1 MNRRVFPLIAAAIFF
16 AVIGPMSALS
26 ATLLPNGRQ
35 QFADAKGKPLA
46 GGKVYFYL
54 PNTTTPKQTW
64 QDSAQTVLNANPVAL
79 DSGGYAT
86 IYGAGAYRQRV
97 VDQYGSLVWD
107 QLTADTSSS
116 QIAWGG
122 TSAGTANAQSV
133 SATNFTSADGQ
144 IVGFIAGF
152 TNTGPTTVVANGSA
166 PIPVLVDGQSGS
178 VSLSGQEIRQGAAI
192 LLIYDAGRGA
202 FHLATGAGGA
212 FGFGAQQ
219 SLPAANVTDLG
230 LIPTHNV
237 LITGGTTITSFGSS
251 ADPSIPL
258 YAVTFGGT
266 STLVGSGSLLVPN
279 GRLTVSNGDTAFAM
293 YLGSGTWRLL
303 AYQASTQTAAPS
315 GMIMA
320 YAALGCP
327 AGWLNADGT
336 AVPRAELPGLFAA
349 IGTTWGGGDGS
360 STFNLPDFRGYFL
373 RGFNGG
379 SGRDPGRDFASAQAD
394 SVGPHQHAVPLATGT
409 AGSGTTNSFTYPQNG
424 GAPSVLTFGQDPV
437 PAGETRPKNV
447 AVWYCIKS

>member
-1 MNRRVFPLIAAAIFF
+1 MNRIIAALL
-16 AVIGPMSALS
+16 ALALACTPVAA
-26 ATLLPNGRQ
+26 ATLLPPGKVT
-35 QFADAKGKPLA
+35 FTDANGKPLA
-46 GGKVYFYL
+46 GGTVAFYL

-64 QDSAQTVLNANPVAL
+64 QDAGQTVLNPNPVKL
-79 DSGGYAT
+79 DSAGRAT
-86 IYGAGAYRQRV
+86 IYGSGAYRQIV
-97 VDQYGSLVWD
+97 KDGAGNLIWD

-122 TSAGTANAQSV
+122 TSTGTANAQSV

-192 LLIYDAGRGA
+192 LLIYDASRGA

-237 LITGGTTITSFGSS
+237 LITGGATITSFGSS
-251 ADPSIPL
+251 ADPNIPL
-258 YAVTFGGT
+258 FAVTFGGS
-266 STLVGSGSLLVPN
+266 STLVGGANFFVPN
-279 GRLTVSNGDTAFAM
+279 GRLAVNSGDTAFAM
-293 YLGSGTWRLL
+293 YLGAGAWRLL
-303 AYQASTQTAAPS
+303 AYQATTQTAAPS

-320 YAALGCP
+320 YGALGCP

-336 AVPRAELPGLFAA
+336 AVPRADLPGLFAA

-379 SGRDPGRDFASAQAD
+379 SGRDPGRDFASAQGD

-409 AGSGTTNSFTYPQNG
+409 AGSGTTNSFTYPQSG
-424 GAPSVLTFGQDPV
+424 GAPSVATVGQDPGS
-437 PAGETRPKNV
+437 AGETRPKNV

>member
-1 MNRRVFPLIAAAIFF
+1 MNRILAALL
-16 AVIGPMSALS
+16 ALVCFCAPSYS
-26 ATLLPNGRQ
+26 ATLLPPGKVT
-35 QFADAKGKPLA
+35 FTDANGKPLA
-46 GGKVYFYL
+46 GGTVAFYL

-64 QDSAQTVLNANPVAL
+64 QDAGQTVLNTNPVKL
-79 DSGGYAT
+79 DSAGRAT
-86 IYGAGAYRQRV
+86 IYGSGAYRQV
-97 VDQYGSLVWD
+97 VKDQYGSLIWD

-122 TSAGTANAQSV
+122 TSTGTANAQSV

-152 TNTGPTTVVANGSA
+152 TNTGPATVVANGSA

-219 SLPAANVTDLG
+219 SLPASNVTDLG

-251 ADPSIPL
+251 ADPNIPL

-279 GRLTVSNGDTAFAM
+279 GRLIVNSGDTAFAM
-293 YLGSGTWRLL
+293 YLGSGVWRLL
-303 AYQASTQTAAPS
+303 AYQASVQTAAPS

-320 YAALGCP
+320 YGALGCP

-336 AVPRAELPGLFAA
+336 AVPRADHPSLFAA
-349 IGTTWGGGDGS
+349 IGTTWGGGNGS
-360 STFNLPDFRGYFL
+360 STFNLPDLRGYFL

-379 SGRDPGRDFASAQAD
+379 SGRDPDRDFASVQAD
-394 SVGPHQHAVPLATGT
+394 SVAPHQHAVPTATGT
-409 AGSGTTNSFTYPQNG
+409 AGSGTTNTFTFPQNG
-424 GAPSVLTFGQDPV
+424 GAPSVLTFGQDPA

>member
-1 MNRRVFPLIAAAIFF
+1 MNRILAALL
-16 AVIGPMSALS
+16 ALVCFCAPSYS
-26 ATLLPNGRQ
+26 ATLLPPGKVT
-35 QFADAKGKPLA
+35 FTDANGKPLA
-46 GGKVYFYL
+46 GGTVAFYL

-64 QDSAQTVLNANPVAL
+64 QDAGQTVLNTNPVKL
-79 DSGGYAT
+79 DSAGRAT
-86 IYGAGAYRQRV
+86 IYGSGAYRQIV
-97 VDQYGSLVWD
+97 KDQYGNLIWD

-122 TSAGTANAQSV
+122 TSTGTANAQSV

-152 TNTGPTTVVANGSA
+152 TNTGPTTVTANGSA

-192 LLIYDAGRGA
+192 LLIYDANRGA

-237 LITGGTTITSFGSS
+237 LVTGSATITSFGSS
-251 ADPSIPL
+251 ADVNIPL
-258 YAVTFGGT
+258 FAVTFGGS
-266 STLVGSGSLLVPN
+266 STLVGSGSLIVPN
-279 GRLTVSNGDTAFAM
+279 GRLAVSSGDTAFAM
-293 YLGSGTWRLL
+293 YLGSGVWRLL
-303 AYQASTQTAAPS
+303 AYQAISQTGSPP

-320 YAALGCP
+320 YGAQGCP
-327 AGWLNADGT
+327 AGWLDTTGGAIS
-336 AVPRAELPGLFAA
+336 RANFPALFSA
-349 IGTTWGGGDGS
+349 IGTIWGAGDGS
-360 STFNLPDFRGYFL
+360 TTFSLPDFRGLFL
-373 RGFNGG
+373 RMQDA
-379 SGRDPGRDFASAQAD
+379 SAGRDPSRDFASVQAD
-394 SVGPHQHAVPLATGT
+394 SVGPHQHAIPLATGT
-409 AGSGTTNSFTYPQNG
+409 AGSGTTNSFAYPQVG
-424 GAPSVLTFGQDPV
+424 GTPSVATVGQDPGS
-437 PAGETRPKNV
+437 AGETRPKNI